1 MKGVPNMPNE
11 SIIEALYKK
20 MVQEDEPSTE
30 YNKERRKNIELRDE
44 LESTLNEEQKEQ
56 LNILIESRLVM
67 EDIECKDYFSK
78 GFKIA
83 VKIMTEVFYKEDT

>member
-1 MKGVPNMPNE
+1 MLNE
-11 SIIEALYKK
+11 SIIEEIYRRV
-20 MVQEDEPSTE
+20 VQEEEPSTE
-30 YNKERRKNIELRDE
+30 YKKEKSKNTQLRDE
-44 LESTLNEEQKEQ
+44 LEMTLTDKQKEQ

-67 EDIECKDYFSK
+67 EDIECKDYFNK

>member
-1 MKGVPNMPNE
+1 MQNE
-11 SIIEALYKK
+11 SIIEELYRK
-20 MVQEDEPSTE
+20 MVQEEELSTE
-30 YNKERRKNIELRDE
+30 YKKEKRKNIELRDK

-56 LNILIESRLVM
+56 LNILIESRILM
-67 EDIECKDYFSK
+67 EDIDCKEYFSK

>member
-1 MKGVPNMPNE
+1 MLNE
-11 SIIEALYKK
+11 SIIEEIYRRV
-20 MVQEDEPSTE
+20 VQEEEPSTE
-30 YNKERRKNIELRDE
+30 YKKEKSKNTQLRDE
-44 LESTLNEEQKEQ
+44 LEMTLTDKQKEQ

-83 VKIMTEVFYKEDT
+83 VKIMTEVFYKQDT

>member
-1 MKGVPNMPNE
+1 MPNE
-11 SIIEALYKK
+11 SIIEELYRK
-20 MVQEDEPSTE
+20 MVQEEEPSTE
-30 YNKERRKNIELRDE
+30 YKKEKNRNTQLRE
-44 LESTLNEEQKEQ
+44 QLEMTLTDKQKEQ
-56 LNILIESRLVM
+56 LNILIESRILM